1 MTQSAPPG
9 RRERKKLATRAA
21 VSAAALRLAVRHG
34 VEHVTVEQIAAESD
48 IALRTFFNHFPGKED
63 AILAASAAAA
73 DALVAGFRTRPPAE
87 SVFGALREAVLAVMD
102 GTGAA
107 GRDHL
112 AALRLIRTAPS
123 LVPHQLAVLAR
134 QETALA
140 SAIADRL
147 DGGAAVSPV
156 YPALCAAAALSALR
170 VTLDRWLDATA
181 DAEPSTDVLRA
192 DLDTALAEL
201 AAGLDRPGGA

>member
-1 MTQSAPPG
+1 MSAPAPPG

-34 VEHVTVEQIAAESD
+34 VEHVTVERIATEAD
-48 IALRTFFNHFPGKED
+48 IALRTFFNHFPSKED
-63 AILAASAAAA
+63 AILAASAAGA
-73 DALVAGFRTRPPAE
+73 DALVAEFRSRPRDE
-87 SVFGALREAVLAVMD
+87 SVFGALREAVLVVMD
-102 GTGAA
+102 RTDAA

-140 SAIADRL
+140 AAIADRV
-147 DGGAAVSPV
+147 GVGVSPV
-156 YPALCAAAALSALR
+156 YPALCAAAALAALR
-170 VTLDRWLDATA
+170 VTLDRWLGGDGEA
-181 DAEPSTDVLRA
+181 SLDVLRA
-192 DLDTALAEL
+192 DVDSALAEL
-201 AAGLDRPGGA
+201 AAGLDRPGA

>member
-1 MTQSAPPG
+1 MSAPAPPG

-34 VEHVTVEQIAAESD
+34 VEHVTVERIATEAD
-48 IALRTFFNHFPGKED
+48 IALRTFFNHFPSKED
-63 AILAASAAAA
+63 AILAASAAGA
-73 DALVAGFRTRPPAE
+73 DALVAEFRSRPRDE
-87 SVFGALREAVLAVMD
+87 SVFGALREAVLVVMD
-102 GTGAA
+102 STDAA

-140 SAIADRL
+140 AAIAARV
-147 DGGAAVSPV
+147 GGGVSPV
-156 YPALCAAAALSALR
+156 YPALCAAAALAALR
-170 VTLDRWLDATA
+170 VTLDRWLGGDG
-181 DAEPSTDVLRA
+181 EPSLDVLRA
-192 DLDTALAEL
+192 DVDSALAEL
-201 AAGLDRPGGA
+201 AAGLDRPGA